1 MLWLSLYDSIVS
13 SNFISSLR
21 DRLNMSN
28 FVLVFTKDV
37 DVFSYEK
44 QNFYGTDE
52 ANSQEQCQSSTK
64 RN

>member
-1 MLWLSLYDSIVS
+1 MLWLPLYDSIVS

-52 ANSQEQCQSSTK
+52 ANSQEQC
-64 RN
+64 

>member
-1 MLWLSLYDSIVS
+1 MLWLPLYYSIVS
-13 SNFISSLR
+13 SNFISSLN
-21 DRLNMSN
+21 RLNMSN

-52 ANSQEQCQSSTK
+52 ANSQEQC
-64 RN
+64 